1 MLTED
6 NYIERIHA
14 FTKQDWEPLLA
25 LIPEIEKTEI
35 FGEEVRPEQ
44 VEPGV
49 FTFPNWKE
57 GDVVSKFFEIVYSM
71 PIIIKFKWSAW
82 DEGRRMANDLNF
94 DYDTIDIP
102 TKCKLITA
110 IVRNDRFCEGALI
123 SAFES
128 GFILKIL
135 KAIKKQLDAQ

>member
-14 FTKQDWEPLLA
+14 YSKLDWEPLLA

-35 FGEEVRPEQ
+35 FGEEVGPEQ

-49 FTFPNWKE
+49 FTFPYWEE

-71 PIIIKFKWSAW
+71 PIIIKFEWSSW
-82 DEGRRMANDLNF
+82 DEGRRIANDLNF

-110 IVRNDRFCEGALI
+110 IVRNDRFCEGALV

-135 KAIKKQLDAQ
+135 KAIKKQVDAR